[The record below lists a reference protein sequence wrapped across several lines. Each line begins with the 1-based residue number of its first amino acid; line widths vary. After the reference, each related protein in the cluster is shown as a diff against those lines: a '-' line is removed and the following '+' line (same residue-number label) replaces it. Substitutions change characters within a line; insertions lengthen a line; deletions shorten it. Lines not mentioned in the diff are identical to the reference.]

1 MCRPALHKVP
11 VMTERKKPNNQR
23 TGLILAALAAFF
35 FLSVF
40 AKRLWL
46 T

>member
-1 MCRPALHKVP
+1 MTDIDTARH
-11 VMTERKKPNNQR
+11 TERKKPNNLR

-46 T
+46 S

>member
-1 MCRPALHKVP
+1 MSELD
-11 VMTERKKPNNQR
+11 TQRKKNTRR

-46 T
+46 